1 MVCTFSPWLH
11 LENVDDVGAL
21 GGLAALGDL
30 VALLPVHL
38 AGVGEE
44 EQVVVG
50 GGGKHVHH
58 AVLVPG
64 GDTFAALAALGL
76 GRVLAHRGTLDVARL
91 GEGKDALLLLD
102 EVLDVQVVLHE
113 GDLGFPLVAVL
124 IPNFGELVLENLA
137 QQPLVGKEL
146 VVVGNALLQ
155 LLVLGLQLL
164 PVQVREK
171 LPQRLPRRLFS
182 LKLQNISHHWI
193 DGCDPSGRIQ
203 IDHPVERVIQKGF

>member
-1 MVCTFSPWLH
+1 MDHGLDLLALLH

-21 GGLAALGDL
+21 GGLTALGDL

-44 EQVVVG
+44 EQVVMG

-64 GDTFAALAALGL
+64 GDALAALAALGL
-76 GRVLAHRGTLDVARL
+76 SGVLAHRGALDVARL

-102 EVLDVQVVLHE
+102 EVLNVQVVLHE

-124 IPNFGELVLENLA
+124 VPNFGELVLEDLA

-146 VVVGNALLQ
+146 VVVGDALL
-155 LLVLGLQLL
+155 
-164 PVQVREK
+164 
-171 LPQRLPRRLFS
+171 
-182 LKLQNISHHWI
+182 
-193 DGCDPSGRIQ
+193 
-203 IDHPVERVIQKGF
+203 